1 MMSLGGKLKALA
13 CQQTTKVN
21 KAEEI
26 TYLFTNIVLS
36 LLLQLGL
43 NEAETVK
50 SNSILIYQ
58 YTDQDIC
65 TQMKAEYN

>member
-1 MMSLGGKLKALA
+1 MTSLKGKLKSLA
-13 CQQTTKVN
+13 YHLNTKVN

-26 TYLFTNIVLS
+26 THLFTNIGLF
-36 LLLQLGL
+36 LQSGL

-50 SNSILIYQ
+50 SNSMLIYQ

-65 TQMKAEYN
+65 T

>member
-26 TYLFTNIVLS
+26 TYLFTNIGLF
-36 LLLQLGL
+36 LQSGL

-50 SNSILIYQ
+50 SNLIVIYQ

-65 TQMKAEYN
+65 TPMKAEYN